1 MFMAWVWKVGNNTSF
16 AVRPSSHRPMLCG
29 DDGAKFLE
37 HTRGTPMLTN
47 RGDDK
52 LGTMGAGCAAVHDP
66 GIPPVSACV
75 AVGHSGT
82 PDRASSTDSAGRDGA
97 TRLSAA

>member
-1 MFMAWVWKVGNNTSF
+1 MFMGWVWKVGNNTSF

-52 LGTMGAGCAAVHDP
+52 MGTIGVDRKHNLAEGPMAQGPC
-66 GIPPVSACV
+66 
-75 AVGHSGT
+75 SG
-82 PDRASSTDSAGRDGA
+82 S
-97 TRLSAA
+97 